1 MEETKKKNGFASG
14 IGFIFAAAGSAV
26 GLGNLWAFPYKTSQG
41 GGAVFVLLYILCVLF
56 IGVVTMLCEIY
67 IGKRAQANPISA
79 YKKAHKNLGFIGLVS
94 IIIPFIITVYY
105 SVLGGYT
112 VKYTVNSFAGNA
124 GILASFSN
132 SKWQV
137 ILFTTIFIALA
148 LLIVMGGVKAGI
160 EKASKILMPALFI
173 IMVGVVI
180 FSLCLG
186 EGVSAGLK
194 YYLKPNFKA
203 VDNWGK
209 TILAAMG
216 QAFFSLSLGMGA
228 MLTYG
233 SYTDNKVNLVK
244 STAMICIFDTLIAL
258 LAGLAIFPAVFH
270 YTATEGVSQAELG
283 MQGPGLL
290 FATLPRIFENMGI
303 AGKIVSFF
311 FFAMVVIAAVTSVIS
326 LMEVVTQFVIQ
337 KFKLN
342 RKIAI
347 GIVSAIA
354 FALSIPVGISLGSAF
369 NDGTTLFIFGVDLL
383 TLLDT
388 ITNTVLMPVTA
399 FFACVTVGYIIGGKN
414 AANEIEEEGT
424 KLGWFKKVFVVMVRY
439 ITPVLIAIVEIFGVL
454 DLIFPN
460 FNSFSNNGLGI
471 VILAYALV
479 ATAAAIYFAF
489 FKDSYTG
496 VNADEL
502 TPPTEL

>member
-1 MEETKKKNGFASG
+1 MEKQKKQNGFASG

-26 GLGNLWAFPYKTSQG
+26 GLGNLWGFPYKTSQG
-41 GGAVFVLLYILCVLF
+41 GGAIFVILYILCILL
-56 IGVVTMLCEIY
+56 IGVITMLCEIF

-79 YKKAHKNLGFIGLVS
+79 YKKANKHLGFIGLVS
-94 IIIPFIITVYY
+94 IIIPFIIIIYY

-124 GILASFSN
+124 GILAKFTGSA
-132 SKWQV
+132 WQV
-137 ILFTTIFIALA
+137 ILFTAIFATLA
-148 LLIVMGGVKAGI
+148 LLIVMGGIKKGI

-173 IMVGVVI
+173 ILIGVVI

-186 EGVSAGLK
+186 EGVSDGIK
-194 YYLKPNFKA
+194 FYLKPDFA
-203 VDNWGK
+203 ADINWGK

-228 MLTYG
+228 MITYG
-233 SYTDNKVNLVK
+233 SYTDTKVNIVK
-244 STAMICIFDTLIAL
+244 STAMICLFDTLIAL

-270 YTATEGVSQAELG
+270 YTTTTGISQKDLG

-290 FATLPRIFENMGI
+290 FATLPLIFDSMGNV
-303 AGKIVSFF
+303 GKVVSFF
-311 FFAMVVIAAVTSVIS
+311 FFAMVVIAAVTSIIS

-347 GIVSAIA
+347 GIVTAVT
-354 FALSIPVGISLGSAF
+354 FVLSIPVGISLGSAF
-369 NDGTTLFIFGVDLL
+369 NGGDTLFIFGMDLL
-383 TLLDT
+383 SLFDT

-399 FFACVTVGYIIGGKN
+399 FFACITVGYAIGGKK
-414 AANEIEEEGT
+414 ATNEIEQENV
-424 KLGWFKKVFVVMVRY
+424 KLGWFKNVFVVMVKY

-454 DLIFPN
+454 ELIFPN

-471 VILAYALV
+471 VITAYALV
-479 ATAAAIYFAF
+479 ATAAAVYFAF
-489 FKDSYTG
+489 FRDSYTG

-502 TPPTEL
+502 TELE

>member
-26 GLGNLWAFPYKTSQG
+26 GLGNLWGFPYKTSQG

-56 IGVVTMLCEIY
+56 LGAITMLCEIY

-79 YKKAHKNLGFIGLVS
+79 YKKANKNLGFIGLVA
-94 IIIPFIITVYY
+94 IIIPFIITIYY

-124 GILASFSN
+124 GILAKFSDT
-132 SKWQV
+132 SWQV
-137 ILFTTIFIALA
+137 ILFTAIFIALA

-173 IMVGVVI
+173 ILVGVVI

-186 EGVSAGLK
+186 EGVSEGIK
-194 YYLKPNFKA
+194 FYLKPDFKS

-228 MLTYG
+228 MITYG
-233 SYTDNKVNLVK
+233 SYTDNKINLVK

-270 YTATEGVSQAELG
+270 YTTTTGVSQSELG
-283 MQGPGLL
+283 MNGPGLL
-290 FATLPRIFENMGI
+290 FATLPLIFDSMGV

-354 FALSIPVGISLGSAF
+354 FVISIPVGISLGSAF
-369 NDGTTLFIFGVDLL
+369 NGGTTLFIFGMDLL

-399 FFACVTVGYIIGGKN
+399 FFACITVGYVIGGKN
-414 AANEIEEEGT
+414 AADEIENTGT
-424 KLGWFKKVFVVMVRY
+424 PLGWFKKVFVVMVRY

-454 DLIFPN
+454 DLVFPN
-460 FNSFSNNGLGI
+460 FNSFSNDGFGV
-471 VILAYALV
+471 VIIAYALV
-479 ATAAAIYFAF
+479 ATAAAVYFALF
-489 FKDSYTG
+489 RDTYTG
-496 VNADEL
+496 ENADEL